1 MHDQKINLS
10 FDGGDS
16 NRALLNNY
24 PAVQTGRRLFA
35 AAVFSVL
42 ALSAA
47 ALPLSHAQSGHVAE
61 NLATTNIADGFADL
75 VEAVKPAV
83 VNISVTGTVSTPGVS
98 KGFNGQNPELE
109 EFFKR
114 FFGDQ
119 FEGQPGQQGKP
130 YQRKTTAVGSGFVID
145 PSGLVVTN
153 NHVIDGADEIE
164 VVFDDGTRIPAELK
178 GTDSKTDLAL
188 LEIKGD
194 APFPFVVFGDAEAA
208 RVGDWVVAIGNPFGL
223 GGTTT
228 KGIISARGRDIRSG
242 PLDDFIQIDAP
253 INRGNSG
260 GPLFNTKGEV
270 IGINSAIFSPNGGS
284 VGIGFAIPSTMAKN
298 VINQLRDTGTVQRG
312 YLGVQIQTVSDE
324 IAESLGLDK
333 ARGALVSQI
342 IEDSPAEAAGVEAGD
357 IILSFDNK
365 AIDQMRDLPK
375 VVALTETD
383 KEVEV
388 VVWRDEKEKTLR
400 ASVGGNADD
409 KSAAADKSENSE
421 AGKLGMRLSALDE
434 QTRAQLGLEEDANGV
449 VITAV
454 KPGGAAAERGV
465 SRGELIRKVGN
476 EEVSEPADVNRLIV
490 GAREEKKPSVLLLVE
505 REGRVRYVVIPLEEK
520 DEE

>member
-1 MHDQKINLS
+1 MYTTFILKRRITAI
-10 FDGGDS
+10 
-16 NRALLNNY
+16 ALLG
-24 PAVQTGRRLFA
+24 ALTFSASLF
-35 AAVFSVL
+35 VPVY
-42 ALSAA
+42 
-47 ALPLSHAQSGHVAE
+47 AQSGHVAE
-61 NLATTNIADGFADL
+61 NLPQANIANGFADL

-83 VNISVTGTVSTPGVS
+83 VNISVTGSVTTPGGN
-98 KGFNGQNPELE
+98 GFRGQNPELE

-119 FEGQPGQQGKP
+119 FNAPDGDQKP

-178 GTDSKTDLAL
+178 GTDTKTDLAL

-194 APFPFVVFGDAEAA
+194 GEFPFVVFGDAEAA

-260 GPLFNTKGEV
+260 GPLFNTRGEV

-284 VGIGFAIPSTMAKN
+284 VGIGFAIPSTLAEN

-312 YLGVQIQTVSDE
+312 YLGVQIQTVSEE
-324 IAESLGLDK
+324 IGESLGLDK
-333 ARGALVSQI
+333 ARGALVSEVI
-342 IEDSPAEAAGVEAGD
+342 DESPAKEAGIEAGD
-357 IILSFDNK
+357 IILEFDGK
-365 AIDQMRDLPK
+365 EIARMRDLPK

-383 KEVEV
+383 KEVDV

-400 ASVGGNADD
+400 VSVGGNADIKTVSVSD
-409 KSAAADKSENSE
+409 ESSE
-421 AGKLGMRLSALDE
+421 AAKLGMRLATLDAE
-434 QTRAQLGLEEDANGV
+434 SRQQLKLEDDATGV
-449 VITAV
+449 LITAV
-454 KPGGAAAERGV
+454 KPDGPAAERGV
-465 SRGELIRKVGN
+465 SRGELIKKVGN
-476 EEVSEPADVNRLIV
+476 EAVNEPADVDRLIAA
-490 GAREEKKPSVLLLVE
+490 AREDEKTSVLLLVE
-505 REGRVRYVVIPLEEK
+505 REGRVRYVVIPFEK
-520 DEE
+520 ADE